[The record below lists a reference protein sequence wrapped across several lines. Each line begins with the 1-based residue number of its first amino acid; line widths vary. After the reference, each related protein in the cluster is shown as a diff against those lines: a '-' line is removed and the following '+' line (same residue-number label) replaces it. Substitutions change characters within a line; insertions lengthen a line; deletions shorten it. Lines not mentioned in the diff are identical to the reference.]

1 MIKIVTGD
9 LMKATEDIIGHQ
21 VNCRGKMGSGVAL
34 QIKKKF
40 YYAYTAYMELV
51 YQHTKDFVGEDL
63 RHTLLGECQIVGLVG
78 NDKWI
83 ANLFGQNYYGYDGK
97 TYTSTESLF
106 KAFREL
112 RERAEQSGFSV
123 ALPYGIGCY
132 RGGADWNEVE
142 SLLLK
147 AFEGYEVTL
156 YKYHEGK

>member
-1 MIKIVTGD
+1 MIKIVSGD
-9 LMKATEDIIGHQ
+9 LMKAKEDIIGHS
-21 VNCRGKMGSGVAL
+21 VNCHGKMGSGVAL

-40 YYAYTAYMELV
+40 RYAYDGYMELV
-51 YQHTKDFVGEDL
+51 QQHMEEVAGEDL
-63 RHTLLGECQIVGLVG
+63 RHTLLGECQIVGIVG
-78 NDKWI
+78 GDKWI

-106 KAFREL
+106 LAFREL
-112 RERAEQSGFSV
+112 RKRAQESGLSV

-142 SLLLK
+142 VLLLK
-147 AFEGYEVTL
+147 AFDGYEVTL